1 MVVAELFVNL
11 LSAYMVIGVLF
22 AVAFV
27 MIGITRID
35 PSAGNSTLGF
45 RLIVLPGAAL
55 LWPLLLRRWLLARKD
70 ERRRS

>member
-35 PSAGNSTLGF
+35 ASAGNSTLGF